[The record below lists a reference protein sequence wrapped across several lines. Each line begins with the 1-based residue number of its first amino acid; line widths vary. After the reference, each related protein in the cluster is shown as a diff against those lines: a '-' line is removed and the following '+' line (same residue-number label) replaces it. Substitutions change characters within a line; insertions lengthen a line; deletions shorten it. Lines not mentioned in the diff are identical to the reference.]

1 MQISFPFSASE
12 TRLRAAMAPNHKHE
26 NPARAFGAPGIEPRW
41 THSAKEG
48 IGTAYHSSCHVWF
61 TLSHGILNEIYYP
74 TVDQPNTRDVQLLIT
89 DGESFCHEEKRDLR
103 HEVDYPERNCLLY
116 RLTNSDPAGRY
127 RIVKHVLADPHRSV
141 VLMHVRLEVADENLR
156 RKLKMYALLAPH
168 LLRGGSDNSAWVCE
182 FAGRRLFHVAREDVH
197 LSFGCEPDFTR
208 RSVGYAGASDG
219 WRDLVDNLR
228 MDWEFRAAERGNIAL
243 TAELDSSREEW
254 TLGIALGRSAQSS
267 ATKLL
272 QSLVDPFEQH
282 REGYVRQWRRTEIGE
297 QYDISAHTGDEG
309 GTYRLS
315 RCVLLA
321 HEDKLF
327 QGAIIA
333 SLSIPWGEIK
343 GDDEIGGYH
352 LVWTR
357 DLVQSATA
365 LLATGQSATPLRALI
380 WLACIQKADGDFPQ
394 NSWIDGRAYW
404 SGVQLDEIASPIL
417 LAWRLQREGR
427 LSTFDPWNMIAKA
440 SRYLL
445 LQGPV
450 TGQERWEEQSG
461 YSPSTLA
468 VVIAALVCGAEFARR
483 RGEDGAAELILAYAD
498 WLAAHLEDWTVTS
511 RGELVPGKP
520 RHYVR
525 ITPSDP
531 KSIDPHPDVDALEIQ
546 LANGAGRHPARNVVG
561 GDFLHLVRL
570 GIRDADDPLVLDSL
584 EVIDRVLRRQL
595 PQGPCWRRYNH
606 DAYGQKDDG
615 SAFDGTGVGRS
626 WPILTGER
634 GHYELAAGRDP
645 LAHIN
650 ALERMANSGG
660 MLAEQLWDDDDSP
673 GGSFRRG
680 DPIGSANPLCWSHAE
695 YLSLVRSRGDGVVFD
710 RVEPAYQRYVA
721 QPVPSGHEIWSFRHQ
736 TRHIPRKKTLR
747 LLTEAPAI
755 VRWSSDAWRN
765 VHDSQTRL
773 SGLPNLFF
781 VDLPTETLPAAAVI
795 EFTFRWP
802 EAEKWEGQNFRVFL
816 GR

>member
-1 MQISFPFSASE
+1 MSAPNSMQISFPFSASE
-12 TRLRAAMAPNHKHE
+12 TRFRAAMAPNHNHE
-26 NPARAFGAPGIEPRW
+26 NPPRAFGAPGIEPRW

-141 VLMHVRLEVADENLR
+141 VLMHIRLEVAGENLR

-219 WRDLVDNLR
+219 WRDLMDNLR

-282 REGYVRQWRRTEIGE
+282 RQGYVRQWRRTEIGE

-394 NSWIDGRAYW
+394 NSWIDGRAYRFFRAEDATAAIRPMVVNATFAKTYFTDGRPATGRRFTGLFPRW
-404 SGVQLDEIASPIL
+404 LGKEAVIEIVGV
-417 LAWRLQREGR
+417 
-427 LSTFDPWNMIAKA
+427 
-440 SRYLL
+440 
-445 LQGPV
+445 
-450 TGQERWEEQSG
+450 
-461 YSPSTLA
+461 
-468 VVIAALVCGAEFARR
+468 
-483 RGEDGAAELILAYAD
+483 
-498 WLAAHLEDWTVTS
+498 
-511 RGELVPGKP
+511 
-520 RHYVR
+520 
-525 ITPSDP
+525 
-531 KSIDPHPDVDALEIQ
+531 VDDML
-546 LANGAGRHPARNVVG
+546 P
-561 GDFLHLVRL
+561 
-570 GIRDADDPLVLDSL
+570 DSL
-584 EVIDRVLRRQL
+584 EAR
-595 PQGPCWRRYNH
+595 PQPQIFV
-606 DAYGQKDDG
+606 AQEQ
-615 SAFDGTGVGRS
+615 GRS
-626 WPILTGER
+626 P
-634 GHYELAAGRDP
+634 AMP
-645 LAHIN
+645 
-650 ALERMANSGG
+650 
-660 MLAEQLWDDDDSP
+660 
-673 GGSFRRG
+673 
-680 DPIGSANPLCWSHAE
+680 
-695 YLSLVRSRGDGVVFD
+695 RS
-710 RVEPAYQRYVA
+710 
-721 QPVPSGHEIWSFRHQ
+721 S
-736 TRHIPRKKTLR
+736 
-747 LLTEAPAI
+747 
-755 VRWSSDAWRN
+755 
-765 VHDSQTRL
+765 
-773 SGLPNLFF
+773 
-781 VDLPTETLPAAAVI
+781 
-795 EFTFRWP
+795 
-802 EAEKWEGQNFRVFL
+802 
-816 GR
+816 

>member
-1 MQISFPFSASE
+1 
-12 TRLRAAMAPNHKHE
+12 MATNNKHST
-26 NPARAFGAPGIEPRW
+26 PTSAFGAPGIEPRW

-61 TLSHGILNEIYYP
+61 TISHGILNEIYYP
-74 TVDQPNTRDVQLLIT
+74 TVDQPNTRDAELLIT
-89 DGESFCHEEKRDLR
+89 DGESFCHEEKRDLL

-116 RLTNSDPAGRY
+116 RLANSDPDGRY
-127 RIVKHVLADPHRSV
+127 RIVKHLLADPHRSV
-141 VLMHVRLEVADENLR
+141 VLMRVRLEVADDALR
-156 RKLKMYALLAPH
+156 KKLKIYALLAPH
-168 LLRGGSDNSAWVCE
+168 LLRGGAENSGWVCE
-182 FAGRRLFHVAREDVH
+182 FAGRHLFHVAREGVH

-208 RSVGYAGASDG
+208 RSVGYVGANDG
-219 WRDLVDNLR
+219 WRDLMDNFR

-243 TAELDSSREEW
+243 TAELDTSCEEW

-272 QSLVDPFEQH
+272 QSLADPFERH
-282 REGYVRQWRRTEIGE
+282 RDGYVRQWRRAEIGE
-297 QYDISAHTGDEG
+297 QFDFSAHTGDEG
-309 GTYRLS
+309 GMYRLS

-327 QGAIIA
+327 QGALIA
-333 SLSIPWGEIK
+333 SLSIPWGEIRS
-343 GDDEIGGYH
+343 DDEIGGYH

-357 DLVQSATA
+357 DLVQSTTA

-394 NSWIDGRAYW
+394 NSWIDGHAYW

-417 LAWRLQREGR
+417 LAWRLQREDK
-427 LSTFDPWNMIAKA
+427 LPSFDPWHMISKA
-440 SRYLL
+440 ARYLL

-468 VVIAALVCGAEFARR
+468 VLIAALVCAAEFATW
-483 RGEDGAAELILAYAD
+483 RGEDETANLILAYAD
-498 WLAAHLEDWTVTS
+498 WLAAHLEDWTATTC
-511 RGELVPGKP
+511 GELVPGKP

-525 ITPSDP
+525 ITPADP
-531 KSIDPHPDVDALEIQ
+531 QAIDPHPDVNTLEIQ

-570 GIRDADDPLVLDSL
+570 GIRDPNDPWVLDSL
-584 EVIDRVLRRQL
+584 EVIDRTIRRQL

-615 SAFDGTGVGRS
+615 SAFNGTGVGRS

-645 LAHIN
+645 LPYIEV
-650 ALERMANSGG
+650 LERMANQGG
-660 MLAEQLWDDDDSP
+660 MLTEQLWDDDDLP
-673 GGSFRRG
+673 GGHFRRG
-680 DPIGSANPLCWSHAE
+680 EPTGSAMPLCWSHAE
-695 YLSLVRSRGDGVVFD
+695 YLSLVRSRRDGVVFD

-721 QPVPSGHEIWSFRHQ
+721 QPIPSSYEIWSFRHQ
-736 TRHIPRKKTLR
+736 TRLIPPGKTLR
-747 LLTEAPAI
+747 LLADARAV
-755 VRWSSDAWRN
+755 VRWSDDGWENAHDTESKSSALSD
-765 VHDSQTRL
+765 
-773 SGLPNLFF
+773 LFF
-781 VDLPTETLPAAAVI
+781 ADLPTADLIVGTVI
-795 EFTFRWP
+795 EFTFHWP
-802 EAEKWEGQNFRVFL
+802 ETGKWEGKNFSITIKRPPL
-816 GR
+816 RS